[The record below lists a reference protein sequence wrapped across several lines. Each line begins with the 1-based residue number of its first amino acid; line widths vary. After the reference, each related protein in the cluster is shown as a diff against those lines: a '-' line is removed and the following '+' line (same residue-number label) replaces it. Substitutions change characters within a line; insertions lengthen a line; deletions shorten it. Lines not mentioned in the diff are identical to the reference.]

1 MARKKMLRRLSRL
14 PAARLVART
23 EHKTERLIE
32 TLRAAAL
39 RNQREEPRTFY
50 AMREVSAHFHVSFAI
65 VARAYHRLEQE
76 GLLTRMRGS
85 RTRLQGRRFD
95 RQLAVRAVIA
105 LPASLS
111 AFVTSQAYRMFFI
124 AIRREL
130 RLRGF
135 ATAMVFFEP
144 HEAKSAALS
153 QRLKSYEVDT
163 VLWFQ
168 PPRQARE
175 TVLRLTDSGVRLI
188 GVAHEQVASIPCRY
202 HVSREHGIR
211 VLLAEWR
218 RVGIRHVTVAQWSE
232 YRTPALEEALHSA
245 LRENELTTSS
255 VTFHGQRSETFLRA
269 LRKVKSSAIAFS
281 SGHLASRLCFRV
293 PKTVTGLLEHHRV
306 AFLNGP
312 VSMPFAK
319 VPDAQV
325 DLIVADWTRI
335 SEQIA
340 DDLVTQDAFQFSG
353 PTMFEAEVKLRAPLR
368 DFAQAI

>member
-1 MARKKMLRRLSRL
+1 MARKKILRRLTPL
-14 PAARLVART
+14 PAARLMARAD
-23 EHKTERLIE
+23 HKTECLIE

-39 RNQREEPRTFY
+39 RNQEEEPRTFY
-50 AMREVSAHFHVSFAI
+50 AMRDVSAHFHVSFAI

-76 GLLTRMRGS
+76 GLLTRVRGS

-95 RQLAVRAVIA
+95 RQLAVRAVVG

-135 ATAMVFFEP
+135 ATAMVFFES
-144 HEAKSAALS
+144 HEARSAALS
-153 QRLKSYEVDT
+153 ERLQRYDVDT

-175 TVLRLTDSGVRLI
+175 TAFRLADVGVRLI
-188 GVAHEQVASIPCRY
+188 SIAHEQVATIPCRY
-202 HVSREHGIR
+202 HVSREHGIHA
-211 VLLAEWR
+211 LLAEWR

-245 LRENELTTSS
+245 LIENELTTST
-255 VTFHGQRSETFLRA
+255 VTFNEQRSEAFLRS
-269 LRKVKSSAIAFS
+269 LKRVKNSAIAFS

-293 PKTVTGLLEHHRV
+293 PQAVTELLEHHRV

-312 VSMPFAK
+312 VTMPFTK
-319 VPDAQV
+319 VPDVRV
-325 DLIVADWTRI
+325 DIVLADWPRI
-335 SEQIA
+335 AKQIA
-340 DDLVTQDAFQFSG
+340 DDLVTQNAFQFSG
-353 PTMFEAEVKLRAPLR
+353 PTTFEAEVKLGVPLR